1 MAHNRYV
8 ARKMLEAVREFYR
21 DPENERRYREWKSS
35 RSEGGRVYAG
45 KHQTRPVTV
54 HMRTVPILTEGQR
67 EQLAQVIG
75 GLAFVGVMALPG
87 IIERAPWPAW

>member
-1 MAHNRYV
+1 MEV
-8 ARKMLEAVREFYR
+8 VK
-21 DPENERRYREWKSS
+21 ER
-35 RSEGGRVYAG
+35 GGRVYAG

-67 EQLAQVIG
+67 ELLAQVIG
-75 GLAFVGVMALPG
+75 ELTFLGVMALPG